1 MRYQITHRTEYLY
14 ETEVSTSNSEARL
27 LPRDDERQ
35 SCVFSELLFDPTPA
49 DSHHYVDFFGNRVC
63 HFQVDRPHT
72 RLRVTAVSEVEVRR
86 DRPRIDVYGDEPWE
100 EAIGHLRHEHT
111 REAVEARAYT
121 LESPL
126 VSLSQELR
134 AYAEPSFPSGRP
146 LVEAALDLTSRI
158 HAEFD
163 YQPGTTTTTTP
174 VKEVLGHRSGVC
186 QDFAHLGI
194 GCLRA
199 MGLPARYV
207 SGYLETEPPP
217 GADKLLGADASHAW
231 VSVFVPG
238 SGWLDL
244 DPTNDQVPDGR
255 YVVTAW
261 GRDYGDVTPIKG
273 VVFSGGGHHDLAV
286 AVDVVRV
293 VAP

>member
-1 MRYQITHRTEYLY
+1 MRYQITHRTEYVY
-14 ETEVSTSNSEARL
+14 ETEVSASYSEARL

-35 SCVFSELLFDPTPA
+35 ACVFSELLFDPTPG
-49 DSHHYVDFFGNRVC
+49 DTHHYVDFFGNRVC
-63 HFQVDRPHT
+63 HFHVDRPHT
-72 RLRVTAVSEVEVRR
+72 RLRVSAVSEVEVRR
-86 DRPRIDVYGDEPWE
+86 DRPRLDVHGHEPWDD
-100 EAIGHLRHEHT
+100 AVARLAHERT
-111 REAVEARAYT
+111 REAVEARGYV

-126 VSLSQELR
+126 VAPSTGLR
-134 AYAEPSFPSGRP
+134 SYAEVSFPEGRP
-146 LVEAALDLTSRI
+146 LVGGALDLMSRI

-174 VKEVLGHRSGVC
+174 VGEVLAHRAGVC
-186 QDFAHLGI
+186 QDFAHLGV
-194 GCLRA
+194 GCLRS
-199 MGLPARYV
+199 MGIPARYV
-207 SGYLETEPPP
+207 SGYLETDPPT
-217 GADKLLGADASHAW
+217 GGERLLGADASHAW

-273 VVFSGGGHHDLAV
+273 VVFSRGGRHDLTV

-293 VAP
+293 AAS